1 VNDIMTIKGIKF
13 EAAESGKAVCFILQ
27 HNSKEYRVV
36 VSRELLSDV
45 LGSAASFD
53 ERTKYVEGN
62 FENIR
67 QASVAKVDGG
77 IVSKPFADGI
87 SVQPA

>member
-1 VNDIMTIKGIKF
+1 MTIQGIKF
-13 EAAESGKAVCFILQ
+13 EAAESGKAVLFMLR
-27 HNSKEYRVV
+27 HNLKEYRVV
-36 VSRELLSDV
+36 VSRELLSDE

-53 ERTKYVEGN
+53 ERMKYVEAN
-62 FENIR
+62 FGKIR
-67 QASVAKVDGG
+67 KAGVAKIDGG